1 MGLLEAPKGGDTK
14 QLGAG
19 VPTKGSK
26 DDDISSASTA
36 HLGGLTA
43 EDLKE
48 LEDLDLSELDT
59 KEAKK
64 A

>member
-1 MGLLEAPKGGDTK
+1 MG
-14 QLGAG
+14 
-19 VPTKGSK
+19 GSK
-26 DDDISSASTA
+26 GDGDKADISSGAS
-36 HLGGLTA
+36 LGGLTA

-48 LEDLDLSELDT
+48 LEDLDLSELDGS

>member
-1 MGLLEAPKGGDTK
+1 MVGGGKSDGDKG
-14 QLGAG
+14 
-19 VPTKGSK
+19 
-26 DDDISSASTA
+26 DISSGASM
-36 HLGGLTA
+36 GGLTA

-48 LEDLDLSELDT
+48 LEDLDLSELDGS